1 MNAPA
6 DRPAWPAAG
15 GEMAG
20 LIRRLDWA
28 ATPLGPLATWPQS
41 LRTAIDLLLASGFP
55 TCLQWGA
62 AGHLIYND
70 AARPLMAD
78 KHPGALGRPIFDSTP
93 EIRATWA
100 PVLAAVLAGQT
111 VTLQDQPYGLHR
123 DGAGEQAWFTHS
135 CSPLRDEA
143 GGVVA
148 LWSVYIETTA
158 RLRAEWRR
166 DQVEAA
172 LRAGEEQQAFLL
184 RLSDALRPLAEA
196 TAVQATAAR
205 LLGEHLD
212 ASRVLY
218 VDIIDEQEA
227 EVRLDYTRG
236 VPSLAGRWKAD
247 AFGDAV
253 MRQLRHSQ
261 ILVIDDAQREPV
273 LADANRALFAELQ
286 IGATI
291 AMSLVKDG
299 LWVAVFAVQNATPRI
314 WSPAEIALT
323 EETAER
329 TWAALEQAR
338 AETALRRREAEL
350 ARIQRIGGIGGFD
363 IDLGLGQQGLRVVS
377 DHSPEYRAV
386 HGLEPVG
393 ADLAGLEEHHGAW
406 LRRLHPEDR
415 EPAAAALQAAL
426 AGDSATYQNEYRII
440 RPSDGASRW
449 IVARADIERDA
460 SGRAV
465 RLIGA
470 HIDVTPQKQTEAAL
484 RESEERLRQF
494 GEASSDVLWI
504 RDAGTLR
511 LDYLTPAFERI
522 YGLPREG
529 GLGEHDFQG
538 WAATI
543 LEVDRSRAL
552 SHIARVRGGEAV
564 TFEYRIRRPDGEI
577 RWLRNSDFPI
587 RDGRGRVRWIGG
599 IGKDVTEEKRIA
611 ARQEVLVAELQHR
624 SRNLL
629 AVIRAVAFKTLGR
642 GGAVAAFDQRLA
654 ALSRA
659 QGLLSR
665 FGSDTVELGALV
677 RAELEAHAELE
688 PPRILIQGPEV
699 SLSVEQVQ
707 TFSLALHEL
716 ATNAVKYGA
725 LRDDL
730 AGQLS
735 VRWQIHEAG
744 DEDRLPPPRVPGRP
758 ARPVLRWV
766 QLEWQEQGLDLPPAA
781 GAPDRPRGYGR
792 ELIEEALPYS
802 LGART
807 DYALRE
813 GGLRCRIALPLR

>member
-1 MNAPA
+1 MTEGSQQDPG
-6 DRPAWPAAG
+6 WPAIP
-15 GEMAG
+15 GEMAT
-20 LIRRLDWA
+20 LIRAQDWSR
-28 ATPLGPLATWPQS
+28 TPLGPLSAWPQS
-41 LRTAIDLLLASGFP
+41 LRTAIDLLLGSGFP
-55 TCLQWGA
+55 TALQWGA
-62 AGHLIYND
+62 EGYLIYND
-70 AARPLMAD
+70 AARPLLGD
-78 KHPGALGRPIFDSTP
+78 KHPRALARPVFESLP
-93 EIRATWA
+93 ETRESWA
-100 PVLAAVLAGQT
+100 PVLAAVLSGRT
-111 VTLQDQPYGLHR
+111 ITLEDQPYLLKR
-123 DGAGEQAWFTHS
+123 DGAVEQAWFTHS
-135 CSPLRDEA
+135 CSPLRDAA
-143 GGVVA
+143 GRVVA
-148 LWSVYIETTA
+148 LWAVYIETTT

-184 RLSDALRPLAEA
+184 RLSDALRPLGDPN
-196 TAVQATAAR
+196 AVQATAAR
-205 LLGEHLD
+205 LLGEHLE
-212 ASRVLY
+212 ASRVVF
-218 VDIIDEQEA
+218 VDILDEREA
-227 EVRLDYTRG
+227 EIRLDYARG

-247 AFGDAV
+247 VFGEAV
-253 MRQLRHSQ
+253 TRQLRQSQ
-261 ILVIDDAQREPV
+261 LLVIDDARHDPLLPE
-273 LADANRALFAELQ
+273 AGRARFAALQ

-291 AMSLVKDG
+291 AMSLVKEG
-299 LWVAVFAVQNATPRI
+299 RWVALFAVQNATPRV
-314 WSPAEIALT
+314 WRPAEIALT

-329 TWAALEQAR
+329 IWAALEQAR
-338 AETALRRREAEL
+338 AEQALRRREAEL

-363 IDLGLGQQGLRVVS
+363 IDLRQGLEGPHLVS
-377 DHSPEYRAV
+377 EHSPEYRAV
-386 HGLEPVG
+386 HGLE
-393 ADLAGLEEHHGAW
+393 AAWLQEHHDTW

-415 EPAAAALQAAL
+415 EPATAALRAAL
-426 AGDSATYQNEYRII
+426 AGDGLTYENEYRIV

-449 IVARADIERDA
+449 ILARADIERDA
-460 SGRAV
+460 AGRAI

-470 HIDVTPQKQTEAAL
+470 HIDVTRQKQAEAAR

-564 TFEYRIRRPDGEI
+564 TFEYRICRPDGEI

-587 RDGRGRVRWIGG
+587 RDGTGRVRWIGG
-599 IGKDVTEEKRIA
+599 IGKDVTEEKRAA

-629 AVIRAVAFKTLGR
+629 AVIRAVACKTLGR
-642 GGAVAAFDQRLA
+642 SGSVAAFDQRLA

-688 PPRILIQGPEV
+688 PPRIDIQGPEV

-707 TFSLALHEL
+707 TFALALHEL

-725 LRDDL
+725 LRDDRP
-730 AGQLS
+730 GQLS
-735 VRWQIHEAG
+735 VRWQVHAAG
-744 DEDRLPPPRVPGRP
+744 EEQRLPPPRVPGRP
-758 ARPVLRWV
+758 SRPVLRWV
-766 QLEWQEQGLDLPPAA
+766 QLEWREVGIVLPAA
-781 GAPDRPRGYGR
+781 APEDSRPRGYGR

-807 DYALRE
+807 DYALQA

>member
-1 MNAPA
+1 
-6 DRPAWPAAG
+6 
-15 GEMAG
+15 MAG
-20 LIRRLDWA
+20 LIRALDWA
-28 ATPLGPLATWPQS
+28 ATPLGPLAAWPPG
-41 LRTAIDLLLASGFP
+41 LRTAIELLLASGFP

-62 AGHLIYND
+62 EGFLIYND
-70 AARPLMAD
+70 AARPLMGD
-78 KHPGALGRPIFDSTP
+78 KHPRALGRPIFEAMP
-93 EIRATWA
+93 ETRASWA
-100 PVLAAVLAGQT
+100 PVLAAVLAGET
-111 VTLQDQPYGLHR
+111 ITLQDQPYLLKR

-135 CSPLRDEA
+135 CSPLRDTA
-143 GGVVA
+143 GRVVA
-148 LWSVYIETTA
+148 LWAVYIETTA

-184 RLSDALRPLAEA
+184 RLSDALRPLAEP

-205 LLGEHLD
+205 LLGEQLD
-212 ASRVLY
+212 VNRVLY
-218 VDIIDEQEA
+218 VDIIDEREA
-227 EVRLDYTRG
+227 EIRLDYARG
-236 VPSLAGRWKAD
+236 VPSLAGRWQAD
-247 AFGDAV
+247 AFGEAV
-253 MRQLRHSQ
+253 TRQLRQSQ
-261 ILVIDDAQREPV
+261 LLVIDNAQQDPV
-273 LADANRALFAELQ
+273 LADGNRALFAELQ

-299 LWVAVFAVQNATPRI
+299 RWVAVFAVQNAAPRI
-314 WSPAEIALT
+314 WTPAEIALT

-329 TWAALEQAR
+329 TWAALEQTR
-338 AETALRRREAEL
+338 AEQALRRREAEL
-350 ARIQRIGGIGGFD
+350 ARVQRIGGIGGFD
-363 IDLGLGQQGLRVVS
+363 IDLRQGLEGPHLVGE
-377 DHSPEYRAV
+377 HSPEYRAV
-386 HGLEPVG
+386 HGL
-393 ADLAGLEEHHGAW
+393 DTAGLAEHHGAW

-426 AGDSATYQNEYRII
+426 AGDGLTYQNEYRII

-449 IVARADIERDA
+449 ILARADIERDET
-460 SGRAV
+460 GRAI

-470 HIDVTPQKQTEAAL
+470 HIDVTPQKQAEAAL

-587 RDGRGRVRWIGG
+587 RDGTGRVRWIGG
-599 IGKDVTEEKRIA
+599 IGKDVTEEKRAA

-629 AVIRAVAFKTLGR
+629 AVIRAVAFKTLGRGGAR

-688 PPRILIQGPEV
+688 PPRIDIQGPEV
-699 SLSVEQVQ
+699 NLSVEQVQ

-730 AGQLS
+730 PGQLS
-735 VRWQIHEAG
+735 VRWQVHEAG
-744 DEDRLPPPRVPGRP
+744 EEDRLPPPRVPGRP
-758 ARPVLRWV
+758 SRPVLRWV
-766 QLEWQEQGLDLPPAA
+766 QLAWREAGIALPPAA
-781 GAPDRPRGYGR
+781 PAGERPRGYGR
-792 ELIEEALPYS
+792 ELIEDALPYS

-807 DYALRE
+807 AYALQE
-813 GGLRCRIALPLR
+813 GGLCCRIALPLR